1 MDLITIRL
9 SDLGEDCVVTNASGK
24 AFLDLSKCVRTIS
37 KGYKDQWELKFTT
50 RVTKTETAGGKKVIA
65 PQMLQTDEEKE
76 SKTNPPY
83 IGSGI
88 RLFEDSTESFVK
100 PNTRVGAVGEKTAP
114 SPMPSAAG
122 DDLPY

>member
-9 SDLGEDCVVTNASGK
+9 SDLGEDCVVTNANGK
-24 AFLDLSKCVRTIS
+24 AFLDLSKCARTIS

-50 RVTKTETAGGKKVIA
+50 RVTKSETAGGKKVVA

-88 RLFEDSTESFVK
+88 RLFEDSTEAFVK
-100 PNTRVGAVGEKTAP
+100 PNTKAGAVGGKSAP
-114 SPMPSAAG
+114 QPMPSATG
-122 DDLPY
+122 DDLPW